1 MTGYISMKVLQ
12 ETIDISEVEK
22 GARAE
27 WEREHRKRRRVE
39 QWIIRLLPFGLIL
52 MVGIFYGLSAPH
64 TAALLSLITPNFVGQ
79 YLAPLGFELGIL
91 IIAALIEAGMRS
103 RAAHLIL
110 WVLLILSVVI
120 NIAGAFIA
128 VVSLATGIV
137 LSGDTVAQLLGRFAE
152 LPATYQVV
160 LVLVPFIGAAIPI
173 VSKLAG
179 EVVVKI
185 ALGKIRLERESDE
198 QLWAKESQK
207 VMRGALLQAAM
218 KMGAGVKTAG
228 NWAASVA
235 DQMYGYI
242 EPQQS
247 NTRAIGRQMIVPTA
261 TPQPTAQH
269 GSMLFPGMMDSSQI
283 VSGQS
288 QSVESPAQNFG
299 NIEVSNNYGENDT
312 KGSPDSKIPRLSKK
326 HVSGWLAA
334 HTEYHQYSD
343 RDISRAYMLDTF
355 GIDSDSGYKTVNRVK
370 KDLNI

>member
-1 MTGYISMKVLQ
+1 MGYISMKVLQ
-12 ETIDISEVEK
+12 ETIDIGEVEK
-22 GARAE
+22 DARAN

-128 VVSLATGIV
+128 VVSLATGV
-137 LSGDTVAQLLGRFAE
+137 TLSNDTVNELFGRFTS

-160 LVLVPFIGAAIPI
+160 LILVPFIGAAIPI

-198 QLWAKESQK
+198 ALWAKDSAK
-207 VMRGALLQAAM
+207 VMRGALLQTAM

-228 NWAASVA
+228 NWAASVS
-235 DQMYGYI
+235 DQMYGYV
-242 EPQQS
+242 EPVRS
-247 NTRAIGRQMIVPTA
+247 NTQAVGRSIITPTPV
-261 TPQPTAQH
+261 PQPM
-269 GSMLFPGMMDSSQI
+269 GFKLDNMP
-283 VSGQS
+283 VSRLS
-288 QSVESPAQNFG
+288 QSIGSPVQNLG
-299 NIEVSNNYGENDT
+299 DAEVSNSYATNDT

-326 HVSGWLAA
+326 HVSEWLVT
-334 HTEYHQYSD
+334 HTEYHQFSD
-343 RDISRAYMLDTF
+343 REVSRAYMLDTF
-355 GIDSDSGYKTVNRVK
+355 GIDSESGYKTVNRVK

>member
-1 MTGYISMKVLQ
+1 MSGYVSIKVLQ
-12 ETIDISEVEK
+12 ESIDINEVEK
-22 GARAE
+22 EARAT

-52 MVGIFYGLSAPH
+52 MVAIFYGLSAPH
-64 TAALLSLITPNFVGQ
+64 TAALLSLITPTPVGQ

-91 IIAALIEAGMRS
+91 IIAALIEAGMKS

-110 WVLLILSVVI
+110 WLLLILSVFI

-128 VVSLATGIV
+128 VVSLATGV
-137 LSGDTVAQLLGRFAE
+137 TLSGDTVSELLARFTS

-160 LVLVPFIGAAIPI
+160 LILVPFIGAAIPI

-198 QLWAKESQK
+198 QLWAKDSAK

-242 EPQQS
+242 EPTTVSTAKAVGKSFNVASDKTVRTMGFLPQQ
-247 NTRAIGRQMIVPTA
+247 TVPDLSQSPNA
-261 TPQPTAQH
+261 ALQNFENLEIPNNYAEK
-269 GSMLFPGMMDSSQI
+269 DSSD
-283 VSGQS
+283 SL
-288 QSVESPAQNFG
+288 
-299 NIEVSNNYGENDT
+299 DT
-312 KGSPDSKIPRLSKK
+312 KLPRLSKK
-326 HVSGWLAA
+326 HVAQWLTD
-334 HTEYHQYSD
+334 HPEYQQRSD
-343 RDISRAYMLDTF
+343 RDVSRAYMLDTF
-355 GIDSDSGYKTVNRVK
+355 GIDSESGYKTIQRAK
-370 KDLNI
+370 KDLGL